1 MGMRTAPRLITSLL
15 AVAILIACAP
25 SASPPA
31 RPTAAP
37 APTVASAPAAPPAA
51 AQSSTTGGAAAGPAA
66 APSAPPAPE
75 TVHIGWVRS
84 INGAP
89 FFVAMGRGYYTQAGL
104 NVETAEFRSAADIVG
119 ALGTGQLDV
128 NLGTISAG
136 TFNAWQRGVKMIVGA
151 AMSVYPAEGLQ
162 PSNVV
167 VRKDLYDNGAV
178 RSAADFRGR
187 RIAMNV
193 QGGINE
199 IMVWKILA
207 RRGVGM
213 EEVELQTMPFP
224 DMIAALAN
232 ASTDVLTA
240 PDPYGTMAID
250 QGVGVRLEE
259 DQRSVGELQPVHLL
273 FSENFAVNRAD
284 VAVRFLAA
292 TMRGAR
298 ELQSNWLADPAVGQI
313 IEDEVGFKRDLL
325 ARSVLPRYPADLQV
339 EAKDLEVFQD
349 AFLKLGHLS
358 YSTPLDVTPFFNSTL
373 TQRAKAQLDAGR

>member
-1 MGMRTAPRLITSLL
+1 MGIGPLPGVFVGLL
-15 AVAILIACAP
+15 AVTVVVACAP
-25 SASPPA
+25 SASEPA
-31 RPTAAP
+31 RPTAVA
-37 APTVASAPAAPPAA
+37 APTVASGP
-51 AQSSTTGGAAAGPAA
+51 AGPAA
-66 APSAPPAPE
+66 AVQPAAAAAPAPPSAPPAPE
-75 TVHIGWVRS
+75 TVLVGWVRS

-89 FFVAMGRGYYTQAGL
+89 FFVAMGRGYYAQAGL

-136 TFNAWQRGVKMIVGA
+136 TFNAWSRGVKMIVGA
-151 AMSVYPAEGLQ
+151 AMSAYPAEGLQ
-162 PSNVV
+162 PTNVV
-167 VRKDLYDNGAV
+167 VRKELYDSGAV
-178 RSAADFRGR
+178 RSAADLRGR
-187 RIAMNV
+187 RVAMNV

-199 IMVWKILA
+199 VMVWKILA
-207 RRGVGM
+207 RRGVGID
-213 EEVELQTMPFP
+213 EVELQTMPFP
-224 DMIAALAN
+224 DMVAALSN
-232 ASTDVLTA
+232 GSTDVLTA

-298 ELQSNWLADPAVGQI
+298 ELQGNWLADAAVTQI

-325 ARSVLPRYPADLQV
+325 VRSVMPRYPADLHA
-339 EAKDLEVFQD
+339 EAKDMDVFQD

-358 YSTPLDVTPFFNSTL
+358 YSAPLDVTPFVNSAL
-373 TQRAKAQLDAGR
+373 AQRAKAQLDAGR